1 MIAFY
6 LKLEHK
12 RWAISEQFG
21 GKSTFPFVFLL
32 LFCITLRRIFE
43 KVSFDIEGFHWE
55 TVNLGERNIYC
66 VVILNFWI
74 WSSHYKMHCSLITNP
89 AERDKVGSSCGILAM
104 AISFLQGRAAD
115 FIVHLCLFFLL
126 IHVTELSL
134 KFLSLKNFSCHSII
148 YLMSRFTTKAGC
160 ISSYSSLCCLSLYKV
175 YSFGCLLLWQM
186 CTGGTSW

>member
-1 MIAFY
+1 MSNFWTIWRKKYIPFC
-6 LKLEHK
+6 
-12 RWAISEQFG
+12 
-21 GKSTFPFVFLL
+21 FPFAFLHYIKKDIWKGVIWHRR
-32 LFCITLRRIFE
+32 FSLRNSEPWRKKCF
-43 KVSFDIEGFHWE
+43 
-55 TVNLGERNIYC
+55 LYC

-74 WSSHYKMHCSLITNP
+74 WSSHYKMHCSLITNS

-134 KFLSLKNFSCHSII
+134 KFLPLKNFSCHSII